1 VVVAMLV
8 AAAPAAATR
17 PPDLA
22 VSRVTASAVSVQ
34 PGSCAA
40 TGCTVTLTASARVL
54 NRGGRRAGRTRLGFY
69 LSRDAHR
76 GRDLPARRVSVPQLA
91 GGRKKTS
98 AAPLSVAGVA
108 PAAYRLLAC
117 ADVTRRVRERGEGN
131 NCRASRPFTVQAP
144 GAAPGPQPDQ
154 GQPAGGC
161 QEPGWRTDLCAEL
174 AAAMAGRTYT
184 DIADAL
190 TFALLYQHHRTGQ
203 PILPSIAGAVIE
215 PYRTGWDPIRG
226 RAGLPYYRVGGFL
239 DFWVYGS
246 YAGVDWPRYPA
257 AMDTREELAGWQETY
272 GIVQFTARQNAINHR
287 LNAIVESE
295 AAWRKAMDELKA
307 YDQRLITAQQYSDA
321 TVFAH
326 RTSEDVET
334 ALANAEN
341 AIKGPP

>member
-1 VVVAMLV
+1 MLI
-8 AAAPAAATR
+8 AAAPAAAAR

-22 VSRVTASAVSVQ
+22 VSRVAATAVSVQ
-34 PGSCAA
+34 PGSCSA
-40 TGCTVTLTASARVL
+40 TGCTVLLSGSARVV
-54 NRGGRRAGRTRLGFY
+54 NRGGRRAVRTRLGFY
-69 LSRDAHR
+69 LSRDARR
-76 GRDLPARRVSVPQLA
+76 GRDLPARRVSVPAMA
-91 GGRKKTS
+91 GGRRQSS
-98 AAPLSVAGVA
+98 AAALSVAGVA
-108 PAAYRLLAC
+108 PAVYRLLAC
-117 ADVTRRVRERGEGN
+117 ADVTHRLRERREGN
-131 NCRASRPFTVQAP
+131 NCRASRPFTVQAQ
-144 GAAPGPQPDQ
+144 GAAPGTQPVQ
-154 GQPAGGC
+154 GQAAGGC
-161 QEPGWRTDLCAEL
+161 KEPGWRTDLCAEL
-174 AAAMAGRTYT
+174 AAAMASRTFG

-203 PILPSIAGAVIE
+203 AIHPSIAGAIIE
-215 PYRTGWDPIRG
+215 PYRTAWDPIRG
-226 RAGLPYYRVGGFL
+226 QAGLPYYRVGGFL
-239 DFWVYGS
+239 DFWAYGS
-246 YAGVDWPRYPA
+246 YAGVDWARYPA
-257 AMDTREELAGWQETY
+257 AMDTREEFASWWETY

>member
-1 VVVAMLV
+1 MLV
-8 AAAPAAATR
+8 AAGPAAAAG

-22 VSRVTASAVSVQ
+22 VSRVTATAVSVQ
-34 PGSCAA
+34 PGSCSA
-40 TGCTVTLTASARVL
+40 TGCTVLLNGSARVR
-54 NRGGRRAGRTRLGFY
+54 NRGGRRAGRARLGFY
-69 LSRDAHR
+69 LSRDARR
-76 GRDLPARRVSVPQLA
+76 GSDLPARRMSVPGIA
-91 GGRKKTS
+91 RGRTTTS
-98 AAPLSVAGVA
+98 ASALSVAGVA
-108 PAAYRLLAC
+108 PAAYHLLAC
-117 ADVTRRVRERGEGN
+117 ADVTRRVRERREGN
-131 NCRASRPFTVQAP
+131 NCRASRPFTVQVP
-144 GAAPGPQPDQ
+144 EAAPGTQPAQ

-161 QEPGWRTDLCAEL
+161 KEPGWRTDLCAEL
-174 AAAMAGRTYT
+174 AAAMANRTFG
-184 DIADAL
+184 DMADAL

-203 PILPSIAGAVIE
+203 AILPSVAGAVIE

-226 RAGLPYYRVGGFL
+226 QAGLPYYRTGGFL

-257 AMDTREELAGWQETY
+257 AMDTREELAGWWETY

-295 AAWRKAMDELKA
+295 AAWRKAMDDLKA